1 MPNVVPQKPDSLLCH
16 AVKLDPRET
25 YILRFEPLASK
36 SVAHHMNLFGC
47 DEPGSDLPSWTCG
60 EENEEGHRLPIC
72 KHGPPRIIYA
82 WALDGKPRSLPSGT
96 GYRVGGT
103 TGINYLLIN
112 LHYKDKL
119 SPGQTDNSGYY
130 LEMTHDK
137 QPLQVGHYILG
148 TVGEIPPMTKEFHAD
163 SGCNYDSRE
172 TIYPIAYRT
181 HSHNLGVVTSGYRY
195 RDGTYTEIGR
205 MSPQLPQ
212 TFYDVAEPNMNIT
225 TGDLLISRCTMSS
238 QRKFATNIGPTNR
251 DEMCNFYIMY
261 YTSRQEDIKD
271 ERMCFRDHN
280 SFHLKDYLSILPQN
294 ISSIVGLPNFERTDP
309 YAV

>member
-1 MPNVVPQKPDSLLCH
+1 
-16 AVKLDPRET
+16 
-25 YILRFEPLASK
+25 
-36 SVAHHMNLFGC
+36 
-47 DEPGSDLPSWTCG
+47 TCG

-82 WALDGKPRSLPSGT
+82 WALDGKARSLPSA
-96 GYRVGGT
+96 
-103 TGINYLLIN
+103 
-112 LHYKDKL
+112 
-119 SPGQTDNSGYY
+119 GQTDNSGYF

-148 TVGEIPPMTKEFHAD
+148 TIGEIPPMTK
-163 SGCNYDSRE
+163 
-172 TIYPIAYRT
+172 
-181 HSHNLGVVTSGYRY
+181 GVVTSGYRY
-195 RDGTYTEIGR
+195 RDGAYTEIGR

-212 TFYDVAEPNMNIT
+212 TFYDVEEPNMNIT

-238 QRKFATNIGPTNR
+238 QRKFPTNMGPTNK

-271 ERMCFRDHN
+271 EIMCFRDHN
-280 SFHLKDYLSILPQN
+280 SFHLKDYITTLPPN
-294 ISSIVGLPNFERTDP
+294 ISSIVGLPKFERTDP